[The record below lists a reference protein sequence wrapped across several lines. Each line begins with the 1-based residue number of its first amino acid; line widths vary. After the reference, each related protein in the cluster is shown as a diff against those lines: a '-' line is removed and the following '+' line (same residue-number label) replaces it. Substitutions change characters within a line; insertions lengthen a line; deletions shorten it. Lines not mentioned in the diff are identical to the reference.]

1 MSTLEDDLRRLMANE
16 TEKLRVAP
24 DLVDRVLRASRQK
37 KTNRVRLTA
46 LATAVAVAG
55 AVVPVYLVLGPNS
68 VAVQGF
74 GLGEPVAAS
83 ETPRPDATGQAVPEP
98 PAIDDFPPTP
108 SPTPD
113 LGDLGDGRAFGRVE
127 VGYLP
132 AGLQWSHWSLDL
144 GDSYTTSWNYD
155 GDKKGFYCVQIFV
168 YEGQTVREV
177 DERVRAY
184 REEKEGRDVTIGDR
198 TGYLL
203 RQWVGE
209 DGMKGTPSIF
219 LSVGEGRTVEV
230 MFSPAYAKRLGGDRT
245 IDRELKKIAAGLTA
259 TG

>member
-24 DLVDRVLRASRQK
+24 DLVDRVLRSSRRK

-74 GLGEPVAAS
+74 GLGGPVAAS

-113 LGDLGDGRAFGRVE
+113 LGDLGDGRAFGRVR

-132 AGLQWSHWSLDL
+132 AGLQWSHWSLDS

-168 YEGQTVREV
+168 YEGQAVQEA

-184 REEKEGRDVTIGDR
+184 REEKAGRDVTIGDR

-209 DGMKGTPSIF
+209 DGLKGTPSLF
-219 LSVGEGRTVEV
+219 LGVGEGRTVEV
-230 MFSPAYAKRLGGDRT
+230 MFSPTFAKRLGGERT
-245 IDRELKKIAAGLTA
+245 VDRELKKIAAGLTA

>member
-1 MSTLEDDLRRLMANE
+1 MANE

-83 ETPRPDATGQAVPEP
+83 ETPRPDATGQAVPDP
-98 PAIDDFPPTP
+98 PHRRLPAHP

-230 MFSPAYAKRLGGDRT
+230 MFSSTFAKRLGGDRT
-245 IDRELKKIAAGLTA
+245 VDRELKKIAAGLTA